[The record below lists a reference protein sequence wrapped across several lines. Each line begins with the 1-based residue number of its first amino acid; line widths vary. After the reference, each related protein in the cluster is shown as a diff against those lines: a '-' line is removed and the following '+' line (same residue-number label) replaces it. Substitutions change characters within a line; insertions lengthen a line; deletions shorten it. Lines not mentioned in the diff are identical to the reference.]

1 MIINSTAVQR
11 LVPDL
16 SVLQVTDVHASDP
29 VGDLASPG
37 AGFAASVSVVA
48 VLAVFILLST
58 WWMAWSATQAREDCK
73 KMSCRSKPGCL

>member
-1 MIINSTAVQR
+1 MIMNSTAVQR

-29 VGDLASPG
+29 AGGLASPG

-48 VLAVFILLST
+48 VLAGFILLST
-58 WWMAWSATQAREDCK
+58 WWMAGSTSQAREDREK
-73 KMSCRSKPGCL
+73 LFRSKQACL